1 MTVMLRTSVPPA
13 SLAAAVR
20 REVAAVDATV
30 PIGDVRPFEEVLEA
44 SMARRRFFAAML
56 TCFGLLALGLGAVG
70 VYGVMAYAVGSRR
83 AEFGLRMALGATA
96 SDVLRA
102 TMVGGLAP
110 LGAGLA
116 FGLAGVAL
124 TTRWLRAQLYGVTAT
139 DPATLITSV
148 AVLLAV
154 ALTAILVPALRA
166 SRVTPVEALRE

>member
-1 MTVMLRTSVPPA
+1 
-13 SLAAAVR
+13 
-20 REVAAVDATV
+20 
-30 PIGDVRPFEEVLEA
+30 
-44 SMARRRFFAAML
+44 
-56 TCFGLLALGLGAVG
+56 
-70 VYGVMAYAVGSRR
+70 
-83 AEFGLRMALGATA
+83 
-96 SDVLRA
+96 
-102 TMVGGLAP
+102 VGGLAP